1 MEILFSQDATL
12 NGPRFNEFKLM
23 LKYISE
29 VGSLI
34 VTVWIHGVLMET
46 PTLSPHPHI
55 AGILMLIPLLF
66 YFLYVSFVL
75 FKISSA
81 NILF

>member
-1 MEILFSQDATL
+1 M
-12 NGPRFNEFKLM
+12 NGPRFREFNLTI
-23 LKYISE
+23 KYISE

-34 VTVWIHGVLMET
+34 VMDPRSSDGNSY
-46 PTLSPHPHI
+46 PPLSPHPHI